1 MLSHIIFLGLF
12 FAVLLA
18 IAASLALSV
27 FRAARHFRAR
37 RAEAI
42 CWQATFPDLPVRERA
57 CRHQFTGEFPYR
69 ICDKAFDCR
78 ECQQHAALLA
88 KRPPEATPLPQQ
100 AEVFG
105 LDFPLDRFYHRGH
118 AWAHPEPDGTV
129 TVGLDALGV
138 RLVAEPEAIELP
150 AVGSHIQTNGAAW
163 HVRKRGA
170 DVRILSPL
178 DGEVLATGGSGDSW
192 VLKVKP
198 DGGQLDA
205 RHLLHGA
212 EIRPWIAREMARLQS
227 ALVPANQAPTMSE
240 TMADGGAP
248 MDDIAAGYPE
258 ADWDAVCAEIFLQ
271 P

>member
-12 FAVLLA
+12 YAVLAA
-18 IAASLALSV
+18 ISATVALSL
-27 FRAARHFRAR
+27 FRAARDFRGR

-42 CWQATFPDLPVRERA
+42 CWHATFPDLPARERV
-57 CRHQFTGEFPYR
+57 CRHEFTGEFQHR
-69 ICDKAFDCR
+69 TCDKAFDCR
-78 ECQQHAALLA
+78 ECQTHAALVV
-88 KRPPEATPLPQQ
+88 KHPPGPGEAD
-100 AEVFG
+100 VFG

-129 TVGLDALGV
+129 TVGLDPLGA
-138 RLVAEPEAIELP
+138 RLVAAPEAVALA

-178 DGEVLATGGSGDSW
+178 DGEVVAIGGPQDCW
-192 VLKVKP
+192 CLKVKP

-205 RHLLHGA
+205 RHLLRGA
-212 EIRPWIAREMARLQS
+212 EIRPWIAREMERLQA
-227 ALVPANQAPTMSE
+227 ALAPANQAPTM
-240 TMADGGAP
+240 ADGGVP
-248 MDDIAAGYPE
+248 MDDIAAGYPD
-258 ADWDAVCAEIFLQ
+258 ADWDSVCAEIFLQ